1 MTFNM
6 TELCLGQQCMAEVQK
21 IPKDP
26 FCPSKMK
33 AQEGVGLADITQE

>member
-6 TELCLGQQCMAEVQK
+6 TELGLGQKCMAKVQE
-21 IPKDP
+21 IQEDP

-33 AQEGVGLADITQE
+33 AQDGVGLADTTQK

>member
-6 TELCLGQQCMAEVQK
+6 IELSLGQKCMAEVQE
-21 IPKDP
+21 DP

-33 AQEGVGLADITQE
+33 AQDQVGLVDITQE